1 MSFPQTFYRTMGRL
15 FSLNIP
21 LPPPPPPPTLPPPRL
36 HTCHVFK
43 VNKRAPSCHC
53 VAVGQ
58 VYFSAF
64 CFSVFR
70 VVSGC
75 QTRYS
80 SCRLLKVGTLIGC
93 DSVSLSS
100 KNRRRDGAARVI
112 LFVHPCSL
120 MSSEEGKEKKK
131 KLNLST
137 SALAWMF
144 CAHCAVLDTPAVQSA
159 GVKGRRSLDSRGSA
173 ERGGVVCVNS
183 AATCS
188 DR

>member
-1 MSFPQTFYRTMGRL
+1 MIYLNHSVILVFIKRKKHIVCKITGSLKSKTQFLWRL
-15 FSLNIP
+15 IFTQIDVPHWDFLQHYGPILLKYPPP
-21 LPPPPPPPTLPPPRL
+21 LPPPPLAPRL

-43 VNKRAPSCHC
+43 VNKRAPGRHC

-80 SCRLLKVGTLIGC
+80 SCRLVKVGTLIGC

-100 KNRRRDGAARVI
+100 KNRRDDEVAGWYCSFIPAASC
-112 LFVHPCSL
+112 L
-120 MSSEEGKEKKK
+120 KKK
-131 KLNLST
+131 KRK
-137 SALAWMF
+137 A
-144 CAHCAVLDTPAVQSA
+144 
-159 GVKGRRSLDSRGSA
+159 
-173 ERGGVVCVNS
+173 
-183 AATCS
+183 
-188 DR
+188 